1 MPEPIAAP
9 LRLSR
14 DGAITAPTLAHHL
27 EQRAGDAPQRVAL
40 AALVAALAQ
49 GSIPLAG
56 RLAQGHLTGDPTA
69 VVGTNDSGDR
79 QKALDMAA
87 HDHFVALLRG
97 LSVARVLS
105 EEAETVIDLDP
116 EGLFDVAMDPID
128 GSGSIG
134 IGAPLGA
141 LFAIFPAGGS
151 FLRSGREM
159 IGAAYVS
166 FGHSV
171 DFGFSMGDGV
181 SIATL
186 DPVTGIF
193 HVDSVDVRVTDETST
208 VAFNA
213 SNRKRWLPGLQSYV
227 LDLLEGADGPRG
239 RDFNMRWIAAA
250 VGDLHRI
257 LRRGGLFMYP
267 ADTRPGYG
275 GGFLR
280 LAYEAFPIAY
290 LVEQAGGAASDGRR
304 PILDRIPAHPH
315 DRVPLVFGSRAEVAV
330 VADYLSD
337 PEHQET

>member
-1 MPEPIAAP
+1 MSAP
-9 LRLSR
+9 LILPG
-14 DGAITAPTLAHHL
+14 DTAISAPTLTQHL
-27 EQRAGDAPQRVAL
+27 SDRAGQDETRQAL
-40 AALVAALAQ
+40 AALLEVLAR

-69 VVGTNDSGDR
+69 VIGTNESGDK

-87 HDHFVALLRG
+87 HDYFIALLRDV
-97 LSVARVLS
+97 SVARVLS
-105 EEAETVIDLDP
+105 EESDGVIELDP
-116 EGLFDVAMDPID
+116 DGRFDLAMDPID

-141 LFAIFPAGGS
+141 LFAVFPAGES
-151 FLRSGREM
+151 FLRPGRDM
-159 IGAAYVS
+159 IAAAYVS

-171 DFGFSMGDGV
+171 DFGFSTGDGV

-186 DPVTGIF
+186 DPATGTF
-193 HVDSVDVRVTDETST
+193 HVDTTDVRLKENTST

-227 LDLLEGADGPRG
+227 LDLLEGAEGPRG

-267 ADTRPGYG
+267 GDTRPGYED
-275 GGFLR
+275 GFLR
-280 LAYEAFPIAY
+280 LAYEACPIAF
-290 LVEQAGGAASDGRR
+290 LIEQAGGAATDGTRA
-304 PILDRIPAHPH
+304 ILDLTPAHLH
-315 DRVPLVFGSRAEVAV
+315 DRVPLIFGCRNEVAAV
-330 VADYLSD
+330 GEYLAN
-337 PEHQET
+337 PTPQET